1 MSMNWSKT
9 RRLAMLLA
17 IVVVLVLALT
27 PASVAAVDRRAGERV
42 VIGANETI
50 TDDLLVTA
58 TTVIIDGRV
67 VGDVVAMAQT
77 IEINGVIEG
86 DLLAIGGGVV
96 LNGTVTDDVRVAA
109 AIVRLDPQARIGDA
123 LLGAGASIEML
134 SGSMMG
140 GSLIFGGGQALL
152 SGRIDDD
159 VVFAGNSLLLRGIVG
174 GNVEATVDPTTAP
187 TWVSRLRVEGI
198 ASPPSAPPGL
208 TVDREARIGG
218 ELAYTSSMP
227 ATIPADAVTGRV
239 RFTEEPRVTPPQP
252 TIADW
257 LFDVARRFA
266 GLFLL
271 GLILVWLA
279 PRILRETVGEL
290 ESRPVS
296 SLGWGVVS
304 LLAISL
310 AFMVV
315 ALTTVVIA
323 IMLGLVKLSGLMGII
338 IAAGVIVGM
347 ALVVLTILA
356 VAYVAQ
362 IVVGFEA
369 GRQILLRIRPS
380 WVEQPFAP
388 LALGLILLVALT
400 ALPAVGWF
408 IGLAT
413 VLLGLGALWM
423 FGRDSLF
430 RRTALTPAPL

>member
-1 MSMNWSKT
+1 MNWSKT
-9 RRLAMLLA
+9 RRLAALLA
-17 IVVVLVLALT
+17 IVAVLTLALT
-27 PASVAAVDRRAGERV
+27 PASVAAIDRRSGDRV

-86 DLLAIGGGVV
+86 DLLAVGGGVIV
-96 LNGTVTDDVRVAA
+96 NGTVSDDVRVAA
-109 AIVRLDPQARIGDA
+109 AIVRLDPQARVSDT
-123 LLGAGASIEML
+123 LLGTGASIEML
-134 SGSMMG
+134 PGSVMG

-152 SGRIDDD
+152 SGNIDGD
-159 VVFAGNSLLLRGIVG
+159 VLFGGNSLLLRGVVG
-174 GNVEATVDPTTAP
+174 GDVEAAVDPTTAP
-187 TWVSRLRVEGI
+187 TWISQMRVEGI
-198 ASPPSAPPGL
+198 ASPPSAPAGL

-218 ELAYTSSMP
+218 DLAYTSSAP
-227 ATIPADAVTGRV
+227 AEIPSGVVAGQM
-239 RFTEEPRVTPPQP
+239 RFTEEPRATPSQP
-252 TIADW
+252 TITDW

-279 PRILRETVGEL
+279 PRIVRETVGEL

-304 LLAISL
+304 ILAIGL
-310 AFMVV
+310 AFLVV
-315 ALTTVVIA
+315 TLATVVIA
-323 IMLGLVKLSGLMGII
+323 IMLGVVKLSGLMGII
-338 IAAGVIVGM
+338 IAAGVIVGL
-347 ALVVLTILA
+347 ALVVLTILI

-369 GRQILLRIRPS
+369 GRQILLRVQPS
-380 WVEQPFAP
+380 WIERPFAP
-388 LALGLILLVALT
+388 LAVGLILLVVLT
-400 ALPAVGWF
+400 ALPAVGWI

-423 FGRDSLF
+423 FGRDSLI
-430 RRTALTPAPL
+430 RQPALTPAPS